1 MKCCVHVG
9 FDPRPKVA
17 AEPAK
22 AIAIAEKY
30 LLSEN
35 NESIKNEHLSI
46 KWRRDDLYPHNFLEY
61 NKDDLMDY
69 LVQEGEVVLQLAEI
83 DEDGL
88 PIMGEIANIFTDTEE
103 EKNTKEAQ
111 EALHSRGES
120 LSYTYK
126 SIDFTK
132 KRRKID
138 RRYSN

>member
-1 MKCCVHVG
+1 MSFKLLT
-9 FDPRPKVA
+9 
-17 AEPAK
+17 ETPAR
-22 AIAIAEKY
+22 
-30 LLSEN
+30 
-35 NESIKNEHLSI
+35 NEE
-46 KWRRDDLYPHNFLEY
+46 FEY
-61 NKDDLMDY
+61 I
-69 LVQEGEVVLQLAEI
+69 V
-83 DEDGL
+83 
-88 PIMGEIANIFTDTEE
+88 E

>member
-1 MKCCVHVG
+1 
-9 FDPRPKVA
+9 
-17 AEPAK
+17 
-22 AIAIAEKY
+22 
-30 LLSEN
+30 
-35 NESIKNEHLSI
+35 
-46 KWRRDDLYPHNFLEY
+46 
-61 NKDDLMDY
+61 MDY

-111 EALHSRGES
+111 DALHSRGES